1 MKSAGLKMQRFLA
14 RHWLAEPTAAAS
26 ARSHQQAQD
35 QRLPQR
41 RSGEPGKKEEEV
53 SAELAKKKPG
63 RTYNFKPAV
72 LMHFRFAAVTHK
84 RDPCPSLPTKQ
95 GLAQHET
102 RRVKR
107 CPPRAMT
114 LNSPVLAT
122 VRGHIGCSCE
132 KLAPRLSGARKEWPV
147 APPEL
152 DIDETRRIQKLIDD
166 EFGKVEP
173 ESWR

>member
-1 MKSAGLKMQRFLA
+1 MIVHPPRQMWTAARTCMKSAGLKMQRFLA

-72 LMHFRFAAVTHK
+72 LMHFRFAADNAPARSFAVGQEIKTSAQ
-84 RDPCPSLPTKQ
+84 DLLEEFETIPTTVEDHGQ
-95 GLAQHET
+95 APFAHQAPHLLQDSRQH
-102 RRVKR
+102 
-107 CPPRAMT
+107 
-114 LNSPVLAT
+114 
-122 VRGHIGCSCE
+122 
-132 KLAPRLSGARKEWPV
+132 
-147 APPEL
+147 L
-152 DIDETRRIQKLIDD
+152 D
-166 EFGKVEP
+166 
-173 ESWR
+173 